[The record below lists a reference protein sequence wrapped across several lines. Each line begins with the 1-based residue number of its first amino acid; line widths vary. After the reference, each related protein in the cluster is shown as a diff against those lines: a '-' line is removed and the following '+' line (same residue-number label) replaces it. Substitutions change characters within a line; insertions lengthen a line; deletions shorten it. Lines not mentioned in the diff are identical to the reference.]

1 MNLSGSWQQGHSATY
16 NTPSRI
22 GRGARLEAWTARAG
36 GWQGLAR
43 ELAPASRR
51 APQACPARAG
61 GWQGLARELAP
72 ASRRAPLPVLARARE
87 LAPGLARAGARPR
100 PGPRGRSPQA
110 FPRGGWLHAGG
121 SQARAGA
128 G

>member
-16 NTPSRI
+16 NTPSLI

-51 APQACPARAG
+51 APQACPARPG
-61 GWQGLARELAP
+61 GWQGPARELAP
-72 ASRRAPLPVLARARE
+72 ASRRAPLPVLARAGGCQGRARE

-100 PGPRGRSPQA
+100 P
-110 FPRGGWLHAGG
+110 F
-121 SQARAGA
+121 RAGA